1 MRLRKGPFRAALF
14 AGVFVLCGLLR
25 VLTYQRD
32 LLDGFSQ
39 LLAGALLLIWTI
51 EVQTRVTDRR
61 LQRLILCT
69 AASLLLFL
77 TVQLFRGCM
86 HFDSPVLARYYWYCY
101 YIPFIA
107 TPLMLFLCSLAVWR
121 PRTQPLP
128 RWAWAVAAAAALL
141 ALCALT
147 NDLHQLM
154 FRFPDGV
161 FRNTDLYTP
170 GPLFWLYFLCYG
182 ALLLSAFLI
191 SVVKAWQIRRGVNFL
206 VPAIP
211 PLLLGAWMILNLYH
225 VVPAIAG
232 VKLWL
237 ESDCFTFAMMA
248 YLEACIRIGLIP
260 ANTGYGPL
268 FSRLDLSAAVLDRNE
283 APVYRSA
290 GIPWPFPEGEALLVR
305 RQEIGGGS
313 VTWAVDLSPVLTL
326 NRQLE
331 EITRQLDQRND
342 YLRAESR
349 MKKEL
354 TELETRNRLYEQV
367 SGAVRPQLEEIEA
380 LSRQAPQ
387 DFMKTL
393 PRLCLLTAYVK
404 RRCNMELLSEDGSL
418 PLEELEAALT
428 ESLEYLKL
436 NGVENALSFTGSGRL
451 PAGLVISAYEH
462 LHVLASD
469 ALDAMQSLVLRV
481 CGAAAS
487 EGEAAFLELRL
498 LLRTRH
504 PGWDF
509 AWPAPGISAPQPR
522 VQFSVEGRDLCLVLR
537 FEEGGGKA

>member
-1 MRLRKGPFRAALF
+1 MRLRKGPFQAALV

-77 TVQLFRGCM
+77 TAQLFRGCM
-86 HFDSPVLARYYWYCY
+86 HFDSPVLARCYWSCY

-121 PRTQPLP
+121 PRT
-128 RWAWAVAAAAALL
+128 
-141 ALCALT
+141 
-147 NDLHQLM
+147 
-154 FRFPDGV
+154 
-161 FRNTDLYTP
+161 
-170 GPLFWLYFLCYG
+170 
-182 ALLLSAFLI
+182 
-191 SVVKAWQIRRGVNFL
+191 
-206 VPAIP
+206 
-211 PLLLGAWMILNLYH
+211 
-225 VVPAIAG
+225 
-232 VKLWL
+232 
-237 ESDCFTFAMMA
+237 
-248 YLEACIRIGLIP
+248 
-260 ANTGYGPL
+260 
-268 FSRLDLSAAVLDRNE
+268 
-283 APVYRSA
+283 
-290 GIPWPFPEGEALLVR
+290 
-305 RQEIGGGS
+305 
-313 VTWAVDLSPVLTL
+313 
-326 NRQLE
+326 
-331 EITRQLDQRND
+331 
-342 YLRAESR
+342 
-349 MKKEL
+349 
-354 TELETRNRLYEQV
+354 
-367 SGAVRPQLEEIEA
+367 QLEEIEA

-436 NGVENALSFTGSGRL
+436 NGVEKALSFTGGGRL

-504 PGWDF
+504 PSWDL
-509 AWPAPGISAPQPR
+509 AWPVPGISAPQPR

>member
-1 MRLRKGPFRAALF
+1 MRLRKGPFQAALV

-25 VLTYQRD
+25 VLTYQMD

-61 LQRLILCT
+61 LQRL
-69 AASLLLFL
+69 
-77 TVQLFRGCM
+77 
-86 HFDSPVLARYYWYCY
+86 
-101 YIPFIA
+101 
-107 TPLMLFLCSLAVWR
+107 
-121 PRTQPLP
+121 
-128 RWAWAVAAAAALL
+128 
-141 ALCALT
+141 
-147 NDLHQLM
+147 
-154 FRFPDGV
+154 
-161 FRNTDLYTP
+161 
-170 GPLFWLYFLCYG
+170 
-182 ALLLSAFLI
+182 
-191 SVVKAWQIRRGVNFL
+191 
-206 VPAIP
+206 
-211 PLLLGAWMILNLYH
+211 ILNLYH

-268 FSRLDLSAAVLDRNE
+268 FSR
-283 APVYRSA
+283 
-290 GIPWPFPEGEALLVR
+290 
-305 RQEIGGGS
+305 
-313 VTWAVDLSPVLTL
+313 
-326 NRQLE
+326 
-331 EITRQLDQRND
+331 
-342 YLRAESR
+342 
-349 MKKEL
+349 
-354 TELETRNRLYEQV
+354 
-367 SGAVRPQLEEIEA
+367 LEEIEA

-436 NGVENALSFTGSGRL
+436 NGVENALSFTGGGRL

-504 PGWDF
+504 PSWDF
-509 AWPAPGISAPQPR
+509 AWPVPGISAPQPR